1 MAFIFKLRFE
11 SSVISYGSQTE
22 LLTYNS
28 YYRFE
33 SSVISYGSQTRI
45 FCANRTLQFESS
57 VISYGSQTHKPS
69 KRYNCWGLRVV

>member
-1 MAFIFKLRFE
+1 MKYKETTIWNAGVVVAFIFKLRFE

-33 SSVISYGSQTRI
+33 SSVISYGSQTHKPSKRYN
-45 FCANRTLQFESS
+45 CWFESS
-57 VISYGSQTHKPS
+57 VISYGSQT
-69 KRYNCWGLRVV
+69 